1 MKYLFF
7 NQDCIEGARE
17 HLEDNSVDLIIT
29 GPPYGIQGD
38 KLDKHY
44 NRNESFVIDGYVE
57 VPQEEYAEFSKKM
70 DFRS

>member
-17 HLEDNSVDLIIT
+17 HLEDNSVDLIISD
-29 GPPYGIQGD
+29 PPYRIQGD

-57 VPQEEYAEFSKKM
+57 VPQEEYAEFSKV
-70 DFRS
+70 DFRG

>member
-29 GPPYGIQGD
+29 DPPYGIQGD

-44 NRNESFVIDGYVE
+44 NRNESFVIDG
-57 VPQEEYAEFSKKM
+57 
-70 DFRS
+70 